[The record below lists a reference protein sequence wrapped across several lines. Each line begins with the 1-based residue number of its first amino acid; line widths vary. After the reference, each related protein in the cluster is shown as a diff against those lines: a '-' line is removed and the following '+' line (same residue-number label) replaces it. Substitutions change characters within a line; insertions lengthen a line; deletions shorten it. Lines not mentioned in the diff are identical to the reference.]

1 MKKMKFYM
9 GLASILMMFM
19 LAFSACDKNNVDGG
33 SSLALYLTDGP
44 GEFEAV
50 NIDIQKVEVKVDKH
64 EEHKHDDNFGSG
76 DDDRD
81 DHLNRRDDF
90 GEWIDIGFSASVID
104 VLALRNGVETKLGEA
119 NIEAGTVRKI
129 RITLGTNNT
138 VVKDGVTHDL
148 TLISP
153 NPNENYFYIK
163 LFNKHREGGNR
174 NGVKVW
180 VDFDIANSITET
192 NGQYFLRPVLRPF
205 CNANFGAI
213 AGSVSPLNA
222 AAIVRIT
229 DGESFNS
236 VALPNPEGRFMIRG
250 LEEGTYTLS
259 YEGAPGY
266 ITQTVSNVVVTK
278 GQVTRV
284 DAVTLV
290 VQ

>member
-9 GLASILMMFM
+9 GLTSILMMLMFG
-19 LAFSACDKNNVDGG
+19 FSACDKNNVDGG
-33 SSLALYLTDGP
+33 SSLSLYLTDGP
-44 GEFEAV
+44 GEFDAV
-50 NIDIQKVEVKVDKH
+50 NIDIQKVEVKVDNH
-64 EEHKHDDNFGSG
+64 ENHRNDDDFGVG

-81 DHLNRRDDF
+81 DHLTRRDDF

-104 VLALRNGVETKLGEA
+104 VLTLRNGVETKLGEA

-129 RITLGTNNT
+129 RITLGSNNT
-138 VVKDGVTHDL
+138 VVKDGTTHDL

-153 NPNENYFYIK
+153 NPNKNHFYIK
-163 LFNKHREGGNR
+163 LFNKHRERANR
-174 NGVKVW
+174 NGIKVW
-180 VDFDIANSITET
+180 VDFDIANSIIEA

-222 AAIVRIT
+222 AAAVRIT

-236 VALPNPEGRFMIRG
+236 IALPNHEGRFMIRG
-250 LEEGTYTLS
+250 LEEGTYSLT

-266 ITQTVSNVVVTK
+266 IAQTITNVVVTK
-278 GQVTRV
+278 GQVTRL
-284 DAVTLV
+284 DPVTLV
-290 VQ
+290 Q